1 MRWLE
6 AWRPRRRDIWQQLA
20 PLKRRATELE
30 KLQATSDS
38 LARAVGGE
46 ETLRLIV
53 ESQVSLGY
61 CFAAFLALDEEKG
74 VLTDYVLSTGPQP
87 LITEAQK
94 VIPPHAELPLT
105 CEDHLAIRCLRTLEV
120 QITQDLAEI
129 TVPIIDPASARLVQ
143 HAAGLK
149 AIAVVP
155 VLVGGQPFGVWI
167 TGSDQKEKLDAAD
180 LRTLVTFANQAGL
193 AIERAQLY
201 DRLFRK
207 TNMLEEA
214 LQELKATQDRLI
226 RSERLSSMGRL
237 AANIAHE
244 INNPLQ
250 AVRTC
255 LELTLE
261 EMELD
266 QPVDGENVEIAH
278 REIKRVIQIL
288 RRLMNLQRP
297 SGEEKTSLEVNSVLQ
312 EVLALMTKQLLHAG
326 VSLKTELDPNL
337 PPVLGHSNQL
347 GQVFLNLALNA
358 LEAMPDGGTLRV
370 VTGHTAEGWVA
381 ITFCDT
387 GVGISPSVLPHIFEP
402 SFTTKAHGLGLGL
415 TVCLAILEAHRGTLT
430 VSSQADR
437 GACFQIQLP
446 ALESQINA

>member
-1 MRWLE
+1 
-6 AWRPRRRDIWQQLA
+6 
-20 PLKRRATELE
+20 LE

-38 LARAVGGE
+38 LARVVGGE

-53 ESQVSLGY
+53 ESLVSLGY

-74 VLTDYVLSTGPQP
+74 VLTDYVLSTGPEP
-87 LITEAQK
+87 LMKEAQQI
-94 VIPPHAELPLT
+94 IPPYAELPLT
-105 CEDHLAIRCLRTLEV
+105 SEEHLAVRCLRTLEV
-120 QITQDLAEI
+120 QITHDLAEI
-129 TVPIIDPASARLVQ
+129 TVPIIDPVAARLVQ
-143 HAAGLK
+143 RAAGLK
-149 AIAVVP
+149 AIAVIP

-167 TGSDQKEKLDAAD
+167 TGSDEKDTLDSAD

-201 DRLFRK
+201 DRLYEK
-207 TNMLEEA
+207 TTMLEEA
-214 LQELKATQDRLI
+214 LQELRETQDRLI

-261 EMELD
+261 EMKLD

-297 SGEEKTSLEVNSVLQ
+297 SGEEKTPLDINNVVQ
-312 EVLALMTKQLLHAG
+312 EVLALMAKQLLRAG
-326 VSLKTELDPNL
+326 VTVGTELDPDL
-337 PPVLGHSNQL
+337 PPVLGHGNQL
-347 GQVFLNLALNA
+347 EQVFLNLALNA

-370 VTGHTAEGWVA
+370 ETGRTGEGLVTIA
-381 ITFCDT
+381 FCDT
-387 GVGISPSVLPHIFEP
+387 GVGIPPSVLPRIFEP

-415 TVCLAILEAHRGTLT
+415 TVCQTILEAHRGTLD
-430 VSSQADR
+430 VSSEANR
-437 GACFQIQLP
+437 GACFRVELP
-446 ALESQINA
+446 ALESRTDA